1 MIQSST
7 SLIVQFQHLKY
18 LFKKVLFVDGL
29 GTPTCWILCV
39 QQNFKKEPNQKATVL
54 LYARFVK
61 KCCMQQPEQH
71 LRKSL
76 EVAILRMKYL
86 EQYRY
91 VFLFKVRTLTL
102 NTEYS
107 S

>member
-1 MIQSST
+1 MD
-7 SLIVQFQHLKY
+7 LVHQHARLSVY
-18 LFKKVLFVDGL
+18 SNIFKKNQ
-29 GTPTCWILCV
+29 T
-39 QQNFKKEPNQKATVL
+39 KKL
-54 LYARFVK
+54 LSCARFGK
-61 KCCMQQPEQH
+61 KCCMQQPEQR
-71 LRKSL
+71 LRKNL

-91 VFLFKVRTLTL
+91 VFLFNVRTLTL

>member
-1 MIQSST
+1 MDLVHQHAGFSVYSKTLQKNQSKE
-7 SLIVQFQHLKY
+7 L
-18 LFKKVLFVDGL
+18 LFV
-29 GTPTCWILCV
+29 
-39 QQNFKKEPNQKATVL
+39 

-61 KCCMQQPEQH
+61 KCCMQQPEQR
-71 LRKSL
+71 LRKNL

-91 VFLFKVRTLTL
+91 VFIFKVRTLTL

-107 S
+107 SWCYWYECGLLMVFLD